1 MKTCTLVAIYGVAS
15 LASER
20 GSLFGLCSKRGRRE
34 PHKTGKDMRYE

>member
-1 MKTCTLVAIYGVAS
+1 METSTLGTIYEVAS

-34 PHKTGKDMRYE
+34 PQKIRQGDI